1 MAAKGAC
8 DRSASRSPAT
18 MVGAGDTVTLSL
30 NRYDTGRRCQAQC
43 GTRRMRTTNRWLK
56 HLGPGL
62 IMAAAVVAMFVSG

>member
-1 MAAKGAC
+1 
-8 DRSASRSPAT
+8 

-30 NRYDTGRRCQAQC
+30 NRYDTGRRCQAQR